1 MSRGPHLSA
10 GGAVLGIDVGWSLR
24 GATTGLCLV
33 QWRDGVV
40 TWTFGRAR
48 HDKEHRRAA
57 IAALLAPAGGEL
69 GAVAVDGPL
78 RPDLDCR
85 CTYRVCD
92 ALLSRGAFQ
101 RRGKVAPTNCPSGFR
116 LHQEAALLAELA
128 LEHPVAAARHRRAI
142 HARAVVEAFPN
153 LCLGVMCDDEDRA
166 PYPRP
171 AQRRH
176 WTDTLYPRLAERA
189 KLDVLMD
196 LLLPGH
202 RVAGAWGAVTHHE
215 DRAALA
221 CAVTALGLA
230 VGRYVAVGA
239 ADGWVVLPAAEA
251 WGGGGGGA
259 WAERALR
266 ENVATVARDF
276 PETRPAVYRDDEVWI
291 AA

>member
-1 MSRGPHLSA
+1 MSA

-24 GATTGLCLV
+24 GATTGLCVV

-40 TWTFGRAR
+40 TWAFGRAR
-48 HDKEHRRAA
+48 HHEDHRRAA
-57 IAALLAPAGGEL
+57 IAALLAATDGEVS
-69 GAVAVDGPL
+69 AVAVDGPL
-78 RPDLDCR
+78 RPDLER
-85 CTYRVCD
+85 CCAYRVCD

-128 LEHPVAAARHRRAI
+128 LEHPVAPARHASAI
-142 HARAVVEAFPN
+142 HARAIVEAFPN
-153 LCLGVMCDDEDRA
+153 LCLGVMCDDDVDA
-166 PYPRP
+166 PYPRA

-176 WTDTLYPRLAERA
+176 WTDTLYPCLVERA
-189 KLDVLMD
+189 KLDGVMSV
-196 LLLPGH
+196 LLPGH
-202 RVAGAWGAVTHHE
+202 RIAGPWGQITNHE

-221 CAVTALGLA
+221 CAMTALGVA

-239 ADGWVVLPAAEA
+239 ADGWVALPPAEA
-251 WGGGGGGA
+251 WGRGADGGA

-266 ENVATVARDF
+266 DNVATVARDF
-276 PETRPAVYRDDEVWI
+276 PGARPAVYRDDQIWI